1 MRSFRGREP
10 LSGVRLCKR
19 TRSSDAS
26 ATTDIAVARGATV
39 GRRDATR
46 APVTAVEALRDI
58 YVAREYTH
66 ERALVSHRARVRTI
80 TPITKH
86 RFHALARPHRPRAD
100 VQRPRARP
108 PPRNPRSPPLPRRRS
123 IARTGERARPP
134 RATASARDVEKY
146 FLRARRRDR
155 EHAPRSQRATSS
167 SNPSDRQ

>member
-26 ATTDIAVARGATV
+26 AATDIAVARGATV

-58 YVAREYTH
+58 YVENTRTNARSSVIAH
-66 ERALVSHRARVRTI
+66 ESERSHPSRNTVSTPSLVPT
-80 TPITKH
+80 
-86 RFHALARPHRPRAD
+86 ALARTSG
-100 VQRPRARP
+100 VPRARP
-108 PPRNPRSPPLPRRRS
+108 PPRNPRSPPLPRPRS
-123 IARTGERARPP
+123 IASTGARARPP

-155 EHAPRSQRATSS
+155 AHAPRSQRATSS